1 MIITL
6 FRDTR
11 TPSWNLPGPGSVDGG
26 WSGFALG
33 LVDLVAGRLLVL
45 LDVRGRNEV
54 GDVVRLAAS
63 GLERPLH
70 ADHEV
75 PDHVLRDQERP
86 LQVNDRVGR
95 GIEVDDVIRGLAVPV
110 DLVRQAPTA
119 PRGRLDDLAAG
130 AGNLP
135 ADLLQERLDAVIRR
149 IRPDHE
155 HEFVAAHGRST
166 PSCGVCPAR
175 GPRNPGRQAEQKGL
189 AESTTCLLYTSD
201 AADDLL
207 CVDLG
212 GRRIIKK

>member
-11 TPSWNLPGPGSVDGG
+11 TPSWNLPGSGSVDGG

-33 LVDLVAGRLLVL
+33 LVDLLAGRLLVL

-54 GDVVRLAAS
+54 GDIFHLASS

-75 PDHVLRDQERP
+75 PNYVLRDQERP
-86 LQVNDRVGR
+86 LQVDDRVGR
-95 GIEVDDVIRGLAVPV
+95 GIEVDDVIGGLAVPV

-119 PRGRLDDLAAG
+119 PRGRFADLAAG

-166 PSCGVCPAR
+166 PSLSLIHISEPTR
-175 GPRNPGRQAEQKGL
+175 
-189 AESTTCLLYTSD
+189 
-201 AADDLL
+201 
-207 CVDLG
+207 LG
-212 GRRIIKK
+212 MISYAVF